1 MAREIRPKL
10 AHTGVMDH
18 ARISQLRDHL
28 SRYLDR
34 VRAGGEVIVLDRE
47 RPIARIVPMTEG
59 ASPPAG
65 DDTRLASLERRGL
78 LRRGR
83 GRLPAGWRNQRP
95 ARVDGSVLDALRAE
109 RESGW

>member
-1 MAREIRPKL
+1 MK
-10 AHTGVMDH
+10 H

-47 RPIARIVPMTEG
+47 RPIARIVPITEG
-59 ASPPAG
+59 AAAPAG
-65 DDTRLASLERRGL
+65 DAERLESLERRGL
-78 LRRGR
+78 VRRGT
-83 GRLPAGWRNQRP
+83 GKLPAWWGKRRP
-95 ARVDGSVLDALRAE
+95 ASVRGSVLADLRAE

>member
-1 MAREIRPKL
+1 MAYN
-10 AHTGVMDH
+10 GVVKH

-47 RPIARIVPMTEG
+47 RPIARIVPIAEG
-59 ASPPAG
+59 AAAPAG
-65 DDTRLASLERRGL
+65 DAERLASLERRGL
-78 LRRGR
+78 LRRGA
-83 GRLPAGWRNQRP
+83 GRLPAWWGKQRP
-95 ARVDGSVLDALRAE
+95 AALRGSALADLRAE